1 MRQSGAVA
9 DVRHLGP
16 HDHVCWGFDDF
27 AEFREAALAFLE
39 AGLGGGQ
46 CVWYMGESKDGVH
59 DALAGARPGAVRL
72 VPLGAYD
79 PHNTGMNPAG
89 QIEVY
94 ATATTDALAAGFTG
108 LRVAADVTTFVR
120 CSSGIEAFAR
130 YEHQVDRLMAVRPF
144 SAMCAYNRTALG
156 PEVLTQLSIMHP
168 TTNPMTTE
176 TAPFR
181 LYASHRPG
189 CAAAIGG
196 ELDRASVGLL
206 ELALVRAELKPT
218 DGELVLDAT
227 ELTFIDH
234 RSLNTLADHARQ
246 LGATLVL
253 RTNQSIPLRLT
264 KVLDWDNVTIEP
276 VS

>member
-27 AEFREAALAFLE
+27 AEFRAAALTFLE

-46 CVWYMGESKDGVH
+46 RVWYMGESEDGVR
-59 DALAGARPGAVRL
+59 DALTGARPGAVWI
-72 VPLGAYD
+72 VPLAAYD
-79 PHNTGMNPAG
+79 PNNPGMNPTG
-89 QIEVY
+89 QIEAY

-120 CSSGIEAFAR
+120 CPSGIDAFAR
-130 YEHQVDRLMAVRPF
+130 YEHRVDRLMATRPF
-144 SAMCAYNRTALG
+144 SAMCAYNRKALG
-156 PEVLTQLSIMHP
+156 PDVITQLSVMHP
-168 TTNPMTTE
+168 MTNPMTTE

-196 ELDRASVGLL
+196 ELDRSSVDLL
-206 ELALVRAELKPT
+206 ELALARAELRPT

-234 RSLNTLADHARQ
+234 RSLNTLADHARS
-246 LGATLVL
+246 LDATLVL
-253 RTNQSIPLRLT
+253 RTDQSIPRRLT
-264 KVLDWDNVTIEP
+264 KALDWDNVTIEP